1 MFFFLLI
8 PVLAHVE
15 LGTFLVFS
23 HSILLGG
30 EQSCSADCRRRVFF
44 FSSSLGVFPGPNS
57 DSGKIM
63 FFFPS
68 MCKGQRNGN
77 SSHPLN
83 RSLFVLYQSVDEIIV
98 FLTGGGEENEITLS
112 MALAEIVSM
121 FQFNFK
127 KGITEALFISN
138 YSQIILWLDEVI
150 TNGFINLTDR
160 ALVEQF
166 NALTWKDE
174 KKSKK

>member
-1 MFFFLLI
+1 MSNKTTDIHSLI
-8 PVLAHVE
+8 ITTLQGNILFSKFYDPATEIQHMLNWEHSLFSLTLSSWEESKVAQQIAVE
-15 LGTFLVFS
+15 G
-23 HSILLGG
+23 
-30 EQSCSADCRRRVFF
+30 
-44 FSSSLGVFPGPNS
+44 
-57 DSGKIM
+57 
-63 FFFPS
+63 
-68 MCKGQRNGN
+68 
-77 SSHPLN
+77 
-83 RSLFVLYQSVDEIIV
+83 SLFVLYQSVDEIIV